1 VSKTEEKFTT
11 MGYLVESGPSDAAG
25 VAAFLNK
32 KRSDGYRLV
41 AVTGSANG
49 HVFIFEATVK

>member
-1 VSKTEEKFTT
+1 MSKNDEKFEPTA
-11 MGYLVESGPSDAAG
+11 YFAEAGPSDAAG

-32 KRSDGYRLV
+32 KRSEGYRFV
-41 AVTGSANG
+41 AVTGSPNG

>member
-1 VSKTEEKFTT
+1 
-11 MGYLVESGPSDAAG
+11 

-41 AVTGSANG
+41 AVTGSSNG